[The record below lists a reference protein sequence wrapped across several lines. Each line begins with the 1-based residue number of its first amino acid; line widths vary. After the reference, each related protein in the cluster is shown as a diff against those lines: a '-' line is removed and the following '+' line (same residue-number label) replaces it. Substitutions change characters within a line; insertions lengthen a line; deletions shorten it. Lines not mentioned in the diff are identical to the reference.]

1 MGNIN
6 KDVVKNLI
14 VKVIKKEK
22 EFLNEKG
29 MTETQKVKCLKDII
43 EEEVNEYDN

>member
-14 VKVIKKEK
+14 VKVITKEK

-29 MTETQKVKCLKDII
+29 MTETPVSYTHLTLPT
-43 EEEVNEYDN
+43 N